1 MLARIINMINSLDE
15 LEQEFVDRIIIFAFE
30 KVDNLKI
37 DRREKYAEML
47 QIIKS
52 RLDSLNLLG
61 KLNDNE
67 FNEIKNEIQNLLGVE
82 DDIRIIDEECIPW
95 LEDIRTTVDW
105 VHRDR
110 YYRYLKDLKKWDNLT
125 IRGSID
131 KTTDIILDHLANPCA
146 EYGFVKKGMVVGE
159 IQSGKTS
166 NYIGLVN

>member
-1 MLARIINMINSLDE
+1 MINSLDE

-82 DDIRIIDEECIPW
+82 DDIRIIDEEYIPW
-95 LEDIRTTVDW
+95 LEDIRTTVD
-105 VHRDR
+105 
-110 YYRYLKDLKKWDNLT
+110 
-125 IRGSID
+125 
-131 KTTDIILDHLANPCA
+131 
-146 EYGFVKKGMVVGE
+146 
-159 IQSGKTS
+159 
-166 NYIGLVN
+166 

>member
-1 MLARIINMINSLDE
+1 MINSLDE

-82 DDIRIIDEECIPW
+82 EDIRIIDEEYIPW

-110 YYRYLKDLKKWDNLT
+110 YYRYLKDLKKWDNTLE
-125 IRGSID
+125 
-131 KTTDIILDHLANPCA
+131 N
-146 EYGFVKKGMVVGE
+146 
-159 IQSGKTS
+159 
-166 NYIGLVN
+166 